1 MGVGGLVK
9 LHPRA
14 FEPDNGRVLE
24 HARQEAVPPKDAT
37 LNAAIQNATHRDVLV
52 GKVARG
58 GATAFVIY
66 GIGIGLTYLSQ
77 LVVARV
83 VGVET
88 FGLYTYVFAWMVVLV
103 YVSTLGFDVGV
114 LRFIP
119 VYRTEGAWPLLRG
132 VIQYAQR
139 RSALVAV
146 LVALAGCV
154 PVLAWGSTPER
165 RDTFLVG
172 FALVPILALLRIRC
186 AVVRAQGG
194 VVLALAPDRIV
205 REGVLIGLIGFATLG
220 LDWTIDAPL
229 TMAATLVG
237 AAVGLCCTMVAIRLR
252 SSGSDNFVAPAYD
265 APTWRKA
272 AIPLVIMGATEVALN
287 RTGIILLGWFADTKD
302 AGIYGLAF
310 NVALVVTLPRIAVN
324 TLFAPEIA
332 GLYMRNDKATM
343 QLLITKSAT
352 WTLCVGV
359 GIAFVLYILAE
370 PLLAWFG
377 PGYEAGA
384 PALRILLI
392 GQVLIACAGSQ
403 LYVMTMTGHE
413 REAAVLLVCSA
424 IANVGASLILISY
437 LSSTGAAIGTAA
449 TLIVWNVAMAI
460 FLKRRLGLLPGVFAF
475 ARQLVMRSQSIRR
488 TTNGGS
494 RKER

>member
-1 MGVGGLVK
+1 MGVGGFVK
-9 LHPRA
+9 LYFRA
-14 FEPDNGRVLE
+14 SEPVNGRILQ
-24 HARQEAVPPKDAT
+24 HAPQQAATQKAATKDA
-37 LNAAIQNATHRDVLV
+37 AHQDVLV

-58 GATAFVIY
+58 GAKAFLIY
-66 GIGIGLTYLSQ
+66 SVGIGLTYLSQ

-103 YVSTLGFDVGV
+103 YFSTLGFDVGV

-119 VYRTEGAWPLLRG
+119 VYKTKGASPLLRG

-139 RSALVAV
+139 RSAAVAV
-146 LVALAGCV
+146 LVALAGSV
-154 PVLAWGSTPER
+154 AVLAWGSTPER

-186 AVVRAQGG
+186 AVVRALGG

-205 REGVLIGLIGFATLG
+205 REGVLIGLIGFITLG
-220 LDWTIDAPL
+220 LGWTVDAPL
-229 TMAATLVG
+229 TMAATLAG
-237 AAVGLCCTMVAIRLR
+237 AAVGLGCTLVAMRLR
-252 SSGSDNFVAPAYD
+252 PPGSSNFVVPAYD

-272 AIPLVIMGATEVALN
+272 AIPLVIMGATEIALN

-310 NVALVVTLPRIAVN
+310 NIALVVTLPRIAVN

-343 QLLITKSAT
+343 QVLITKSAT
-352 WTLCVGV
+352 WTLCMGV

-377 PGYEAGA
+377 PGYEAGV

-392 GQVLIACAGSQ
+392 GQVLIASAGSQ

-424 IANVGASLILISY
+424 VANVGASFILISY

-449 TLIVWNVAMAI
+449 TLVVWNVAMAI

-475 ARQLVMRSQSIRR
+475 VRAIV
-488 TTNGGS
+488 TTRPS
-494 RKER
+494 VDRHR